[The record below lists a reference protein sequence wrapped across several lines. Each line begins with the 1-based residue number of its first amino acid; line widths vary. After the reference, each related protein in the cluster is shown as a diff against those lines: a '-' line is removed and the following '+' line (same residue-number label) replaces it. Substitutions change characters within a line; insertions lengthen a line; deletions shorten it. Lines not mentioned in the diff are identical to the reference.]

1 MNNYGAGNGRNLGNE
16 LCNGFDRLSDGF
28 NSCQI
33 CSSDSSRV
41 MYDSVGWLIVM
52 QWVGGSSI
60 GDGCGEHGE
69 SDNNIS
75 AVDEWTAA
83 MVLVVA
89 TAFTVTIMAM
99 QWC

>member
-41 MYDSVGWLIVM
+41 VYDSVGWLIVM
-52 QWVGGSSI
+52 Q
-60 GDGCGEHGE
+60 
-69 SDNNIS
+69 
-75 AVDEWTAA
+75 
-83 MVLVVA
+83 
-89 TAFTVTIMAM
+89 
-99 QWC
+99 